1 MRRHLSILTLLG
13 CVAAGEVPVVRPTD
27 PTPAVP
33 AATAPVIAA
42 LPLRGQGR
50 YTYFWFKIY
59 DVRCYLPA
67 GVAATAALGEHPRRL
82 SFTWLRGC
90 TAKEQAEANIEHCA
104 KRLGNTP
111 KAEVDAGVAAINPL
125 WPEVKENDVL
135 DLIYRPG
142 VGTTM
147 ALNGR
152 DLGTVPG
159 AAFAKVQFSIWL
171 GDDPI
176 DSDLRKKLLGIK

>member
-1 MRRHLSILTLLG
+1 MHRFLPMLALG
-13 CVAAGEVPVVRPTD
+13 CIAAGETPPVTPVD
-27 PTPAVP
+27 P
-33 AATAPVIAA
+33 ATAVASIKAIDP
-42 LPLRGQGR
+42 PLRGQGR

-67 GVAATAALGEHPRRL
+67 GVAATEALDDHPRRL

-90 TAKEQAEANIEHCA
+90 TGKEQVEANVEHCA
-104 KRLGNTP
+104 KRLGNAP
-111 KAEVDAGVAAINPL
+111 KAEVDAGVAAINLL
-125 WPEVKENDVL
+125 WPDVKENDVL

-142 VGTTM
+142 IGTTM

-176 DSDLRKKLLGIK
+176 DGDLRKKLLGIE